1 MGNRLVSCGKALAL
15 FGALL
20 SCASERPEE
29 QVRKAFEG
37 CRKAVEAGDA
47 AAATAPLDPGF
58 RGPDGMDKA
67 TARLFLLGTLR
78 QERVGVTVVRNEV
91 SLQGTEAFQDLDL
104 ILTSRSS
111 GLLPQDAAHR
121 TFQLRWRKTGRDW
134 RLVEVQSPQSPE
146 GR

>member
-1 MGNRLVSCGKALAL
+1 MGKKSGSLAAALVLL
-15 FGALL
+15 GALL
-20 SCASERPEE
+20 SCAAERPEE

-58 RGPDGMDKA
+58 LGPDGMDKA

-78 QERVGVTVVRNEV
+78 QEKVGVTVVRNEV
-91 SLQGTEAFQDLDL
+91 AIRGAEAFQDLDL

-121 TFQLRWRKTGRDW
+121 TFQLRWRKTGGDW
-134 RLVEVQSPQSPE
+134 RLVEVQSPQSLE